1 MTLTR
6 LSRPQLLVMAW
17 AVASYLVALLPA
29 GTGGLPRAINAV
41 LFMTLGP
48 ACGLMLALTRVF
60 PAAVSAV
67 IAIAGSLATLLLSSQ
82 LLLLLGLWSA
92 WRVAALVTW
101 VTIALVLAT
110 TDYPI
115 RKVD

>member
-1 MTLTR
+1 MSITR
-6 LSRPQLLVMAW
+6 LSRPQLLVIAW
-17 AVASYLVALLPA
+17 AVTSYLVALLPA
-29 GTGGLPRAINAV
+29 GTGGLPRAVNAV

-48 ACGLMLALTRVF
+48 ACALALALTRRF
-60 PAAVSAV
+60 PAAVACV
-67 IAIAGSLATLLLSSQ
+67 VAIAGSVATLLLSSQ

-101 VTIALVLAT
+101 FTVALVLAT
-110 TDYPI
+110 ADYPT